1 MEYLKMTL
9 NSEKITLT
17 KEQKNCVDYSGDNLV
32 ITGIPG
38 SGKSIVILSRAVA
51 INQKAIDNNKNIKIL
66 LVTFNSS
73 LKQHFIEL
81 LKESGADYR
90 MIDIQT
96 IDSLAKNIYEDAFPT
111 NFKYKIITGIQK
123 KNWFNNCIE
132 YLKKNNYLNNHLI
145 KKMDT
150 FFLEEEIS
158 WIKARNIYE
167 KSEYIAE
174 NRSRRGGRLEL
185 DNEEKQ
191 LIWKI
196 FINYSNYL
204 SKNNLRDFEDY
215 YRLMIKKNYS
225 IPEKNKYDHVLVDE
239 AQDIGLVKIKL
250 IKLITKK
257 SLTIALD
264 RAQRLYTSSFTWEE
278 IGMDVNNKNQKT
290 LTKTFRSTRQII
302 ELANCLHNKNRQTSA
317 DGCEYTDSI
326 LPEEVGPKPC
336 IMYCKPNGQGECV
349 ANLAKK
355 YIANKKVV
363 AILCINKTTVDKAC
377 YWLESHNIPFERI
390 EKSYNGHIEYT
401 LLNPKRVKVSTIY
414 AAKGL
419 EFDVVIIP
427 EFNEK
432 KFGSEQKIKNCD
444 VVQRE
449 SVMVHER
456 CLLYVAMTRAKQA
469 LYLTYTGNLSNLCYQ
484 LNSKYYDSN
493 AE

>member
-1 MEYLKMTL
+1 MTL
-9 NSEKITLT
+9 NSEKIILT

-38 SGKSIVILSRAVA
+38 SGKSVVILSRAVA
-51 INQKAIDNNKNIKIL
+51 INQKAINSNKKVKIL

-81 LKESGADYR
+81 LKESGDDYS

-96 IDSLAKNIYEDAFPT
+96 IDSLAKKIYEETLPLNSKFS
-111 NFKYKIITGIQK
+111 IITGNKK
-123 KNWFNNCIE
+123 KNWFDNCIKFYKE
-132 YLKKNNYLNNHLI
+132 HNYLNKHLI
-145 KKMDT
+145 EKIDT

-158 WIKARNIYE
+158 WIKNRNIYE
-167 KSEYIAE
+167 KKQYLAE

-185 DNEEKQ
+185 DEEEKQ
-191 LIWKI
+191 IIWRI
-196 FINYSNYL
+196 FQNYCQYL
-204 SKNNLRDFEDY
+204 YKNNLRDFEDY
-215 YRLMIKKNYS
+215 YRFLIKWNQS

-250 IKLITKK
+250 IKLLTKK
-257 SLTIALD
+257 TLTIALD
-264 RAQRLYTSSFTWEE
+264 RAQRLYTSAFTWEE

-336 IMYCKPNGQGECV
+336 IMFCKPNGQGECV

-432 KFGSEQKIKNCD
+432 KFGSKQKIKNCD
-444 VVQRE
+444 VVQSE

-469 LYLTYTGNLSNLCYQ
+469 LYLTYTGKLSNLCYQ
-484 LNSKYYDSN
+484 LNSKYYDLN